1 MTATSSGSTARKPS
15 AAETAVLGPIGAN
28 NFEFIELLNT
38 GNAPVDLSGLAIS
51 DAIQMNFAIIPA
63 ASRILMPGARG
74 LLVENRAA
82 FNVRYPG
89 RNIQILAEWTGGN
102 LRNDGE
108 ILTLTANDGASTLR
122 SLAWQPVS
130 PWPPLA
136 GLQREP
142 GGPDYSLVLNS
153 PTTNPDHALPQNWR
167 SSGTSRGNP
176 GGTDSS
182 TPPPDGTTDSDNNG
196 YSDFAEWA
204 MGPGAIPA
212 AFTETVTP
220 PGGYPDTYLLFR
232 IPRNGSA
239 DGVTLSAQASNNLAA
254 WSPDGLVDLG
264 LTTDGTR
271 EYRIFRSAQPLGSIS
286 RFYVRA
292 FISRP

>member
-1 MTATSSGSTARKPS
+1 MLRATALLSLVRMAPALQHGHIASFRHALVGGQPTVLARHVLLARMMATEPTPGTTVTLPGYKTTYTILKAGNPAGPTVTKGSAVTVHATGVVVETGKTFWSTKDIGQQPFSYTAGVGMVI
-15 AAETAVLGPIGAN
+15 TGWDQGLLGMAVG
-28 NFEFIELLNT
+28 EERMVT
-38 GNAPVDLSGLAIS
+38 
-51 DAIQMNFAIIPA
+51 IPA
-63 ASRILMPGARG
+63 AEGYGAG
-74 LLVENRAA
+74 GFVQAGYLNLLAATTTENFA
-82 FNVRYPG
+82 
-89 RNIQILAEWTGGN
+89 LA
-102 LRNDGE
+102 
-108 ILTLTANDGASTLR
+108 
-122 SLAWQPVS
+122 
-130 PWPPLA
+130 
-136 GLQREP
+136 
-142 GGPDYSLVLNS
+142 Y
-153 PTTNPDHALPQNWR
+153 
-167 SSGTSRGNP
+167 
-176 GGTDSS
+176 
-182 TPPPDGTTDSDNNG
+182 PDGTTDSDNNG